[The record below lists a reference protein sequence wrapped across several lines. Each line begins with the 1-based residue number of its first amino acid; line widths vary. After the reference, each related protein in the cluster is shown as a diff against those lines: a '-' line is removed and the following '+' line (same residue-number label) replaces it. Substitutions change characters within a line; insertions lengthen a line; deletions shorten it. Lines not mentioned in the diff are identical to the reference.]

1 MMIDEDDPRLTA
13 YALNEIE
20 ENETLSISGDINNSG
35 DCLDRIDAIKK
46 DPHVKKLIKRFD
58 VSIDEDTIEPA
69 AISE

>member
-20 ENETLSISGDINNSG
+20 ENEALSISGDINNSG

-46 DPHVKKLIKRFD
+46 DAVLLNEAFD
-58 VSIDEDTIEPA
+58 LEIDYCLT
-69 AISE
+69 